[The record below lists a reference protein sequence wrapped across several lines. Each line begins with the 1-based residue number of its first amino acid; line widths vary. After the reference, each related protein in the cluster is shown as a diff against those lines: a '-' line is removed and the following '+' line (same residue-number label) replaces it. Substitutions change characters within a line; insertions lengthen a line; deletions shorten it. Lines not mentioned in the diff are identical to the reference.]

1 MTNKLKGIKKE
12 DQYETMLRAD
22 EHKIKWL
29 FENYSGYRI
38 AKESGVSQPLIAR
51 LINGTRELKN
61 VSFETASKLNQ
72 CAERLIKD
80 DFKDKQ

>member
-1 MTNKLKGIKKE
+1 
-12 DQYETMLRAD
+12 MLRAD
-22 EHKIKWL
+22 EEKIVWL
-29 FENYSGYRI
+29 FKNYSGYRI

-72 CAERLIKD
+72 CAERLVKD
-80 DFKDKQ
+80 DFKG

>member
-1 MTNKLKGIKKE
+1 
-12 DQYETMLRAD
+12 MLRAD
-22 EHKIKWL
+22 EEKILWL

-38 AKESGVSQPLIAR
+38 AKESGVAQSVVAR
-51 LINGTRELKN
+51 LIIGDRELKN

-80 DFKDKQ
+80 DFKGE

>member
-1 MTNKLKGIKKE
+1 
-12 DQYETMLRAD
+12 MLRAD
-22 EHKIKWL
+22 EEKIKWL

-61 VSFETASKLNQ
+61 VSFETASKLNE
-72 CAERLIKD
+72 CAEKLQ
-80 DFKDKQ
+80 KQENEV

>member
-1 MTNKLKGIKKE
+1 
-12 DQYETMLRAD
+12 MLRAD
-22 EHKIKWL
+22 EEKILWL
-29 FENYSGYRI
+29 FEHYSGYRI
-38 AKESGVSQPLIAR
+38 SKESGVLQPLIAR

-80 DFKDKQ
+80 DFKCE

>member
-1 MTNKLKGIKKE
+1 
-12 DQYETMLRAD
+12 MLRAD
-22 EHKIKWL
+22 EDKIKWL

-72 CAERLIKD
+72 CAEILIKD
-80 DFKDKQ
+80 DL

>member
-1 MTNKLKGIKKE
+1 
-12 DQYETMLRAD
+12 MLRAD

-72 CAERLIKD
+72 CAERLMKD
-80 DFKDKQ
+80 DFKSE

>member
-1 MTNKLKGIKKE
+1 
-12 DQYETMLRAD
+12 MLRAD
-22 EHKIKWL
+22 EKKIVWL

-72 CAERLIKD
+72 CAERLVKD
-80 DFKDKQ
+80 DFKG

>member
-1 MTNKLKGIKKE
+1 
-12 DQYETMLRAD
+12 MLRAD

-61 VSFETASKLNQ
+61 VSFETASKLND
-72 CAERLIKD
+72 CAERFIKD
-80 DFKDKQ
+80 EVKQ

>member
-1 MTNKLKGIKKE
+1 
-12 DQYETMLRAD
+12 MLRAD

-80 DFKDKQ
+80 DSKDK

>member
-1 MTNKLKGIKKE
+1 MRITQ
-12 DQYETMLRAD
+12 D
-22 EHKIKWL
+22 
-29 FENYSGYRI
+29 I

-72 CAERLIKD
+72 CAEILIKD
-80 DFKDKQ
+80 DFKGE

>member
-1 MTNKLKGIKKE
+1 
-12 DQYETMLRAD
+12 MLRAD
-22 EHKIKWL
+22 EEKIVWL

-61 VSFETASKLNQ
+61 ISFESASKLNE

-80 DFKDKQ
+80 EVNQ

>member
-1 MTNKLKGIKKE
+1 
-12 DQYETMLRAD
+12 MLRAD
-22 EHKIKWL
+22 EEKIKWL

-61 VSFETASKLNQ
+61 VSFETASKLTE
-72 CAERLIKD
+72 CAEKLQ
-80 DFKDKQ
+80 KQENED

>member
-1 MTNKLKGIKKE
+1 
-12 DQYETMLRAD
+12 MLRAD
-22 EHKIKWL
+22 EERILWL

-38 AKESGVSQPLIAR
+38 AKESGISQFIVAR

-61 VSFETASKLNQ
+61 ISFETASKLNE

-80 DFKDKQ
+80 KVN